1 VWQTRVTGSIPG
13 RHGVDRRDPLRA
25 RPLKEIPLGELER
38 EFSNRLSRLVGRRYV
53 ATVLRL
59 HLEAEVANQ
68 DQALEIDFRVRPE
81 LRGER

>member
-1 VWQTRVTGSIPG
+1 MLSPVTNLAD
-13 RHGVDRRDPLRA
+13 VDRRDPLCA

-38 EFSNRLSRLVGRRYV
+38 EFSHLLSRLVGRRYV

-59 HLEAEVANQ
+59 HLEADVASP

-81 LRGER
+81 LRSEK